1 MRADVDMNLT
11 CSATSNG
18 PKYIG
23 LWLDDDMFRLDIEIA
38 GDRILRS
45 VHEFIDSAAG
55 QQPECMLAETQL
67 RFCIYRG
74 SIDFYQSSRGVVD

>member
-1 MRADVDMNLT
+1 MRAAVDMDLT

-23 LWLDDDMFRLDIEIA
+23 LWLDDDMFRLDVEIA

-45 VHEFIDSAAG
+45 VREFIDLAAG
-55 QQPECMLAETQL
+55 QQPEFMLAEMQI
-67 RFCIYRG
+67 RFCI
-74 SIDFYQSSRGVVD
+74 